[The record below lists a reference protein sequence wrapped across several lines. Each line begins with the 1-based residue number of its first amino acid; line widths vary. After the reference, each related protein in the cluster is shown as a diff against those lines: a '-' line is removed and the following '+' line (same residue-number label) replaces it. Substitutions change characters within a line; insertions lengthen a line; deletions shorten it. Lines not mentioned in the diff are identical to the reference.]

1 VTVTD
6 PETPTPDLNAVL
18 AQLTAQLADVRRLAM
33 GREVGAAPLAIPSTG
48 LIPDVTDGA
57 LIETAWGNAI
67 RNTTVGRF
75 DNLAQLNAQWS
86 AAPVGARAVMLDTFR
101 TYTKRAT
108 AWQPDTAGGFVTVA
122 TNASG
127 FPAATPHDLGRT
139 PTAVVI
145 TNGDSTSTLLMV
157 TTRNA
162 SNFQVLARISNTGGP
177 VVSTTIN
184 FYWFAW

>member
-1 VTVTD
+1 MTTTD
-6 PETPTPDLNAVL
+6 PDTTTLERLEALL
-18 AQLTAQLADVRRLAM
+18 AGVRSLSEQII
-33 GREVGAAPLAIPSTG
+33 GTPLAIPSTG
-48 LIPDVTDGA
+48 LVPDVVDGA

-67 RNTTVGRF
+67 RDRTLERF
-75 DNLAQLNAQWS
+75 DNLAQLNAQWPN
-86 AAPVGARAVMLDTFR
+86 APVGCRALMLDTFR
-101 TYTKRAT
+101 TYTRRAT

-139 PTAVVI
+139 PTAVLV
-145 TNGDSTSTLLMV
+145 TNGDSASSLLMV

-162 SNFQVLARISNTGGP
+162 SNFQVLARVSNTGGP